1 MGDVVGLVDSSNNI
15 VVEYKYDA
23 WGRPTLKRS
32 LTTAYDALA
41 TLNPFRYRG
50 YIYDEAS
57 GLYYLRSRFYNPV
70 WGRFI
75 NADAFMGKVGEFLSH
90 NQSVY
95 CFNNSICYVDHSGK
109 KSINAIFVDIVN
121 TAEDAWNFLITEAM
135 RAIIAPVASIAAMT
149 VASIKDLPSAG
160 IALDHFINGRG
171 RKLNYIAQEVLI
183 NELKSSSELK
193 QSILDNYASGKTSF
207 SSSIVFSD
215 TDLHLAYG
223 HATYSA
229 NIRCDATGACVAD
242 VVFVDYYNFDEKRW
256 NENGFVSDTLNNL
269 GYIYQ
274 NLYLGVPYNIELSFS
289 INLN

>member
-1 MGDVVGLVDSSNNI
+1 
-15 VVEYKYDA
+15 
-23 WGRPTLKRS
+23 
-32 LTTAYDALA
+32 
-41 TLNPFRYRG
+41 
-50 YIYDEAS
+50 
-57 GLYYLRSRFYNPV
+57 
-70 WGRFI
+70 
-75 NADAFMGKVGEFLSH
+75 MGKVGEFLSH